1 MRDKLLALTDFLVER
16 KDAEGLRLLRE
27 VTFDLFCSEFEV
39 ENLSLIELN
48 DYISDALTEINRG
61 TSSEEILALPIR
73 KLIDDY
79 SILIYFPFYI
89 ATANRIKQLFNDS
102 SSIPVNSSQA
112 RRTLRIFGRRAA

>member
-48 DYISDALTEINRG
+48 DYISDALTEINIG

-79 SILIYFPFYI
+79 
-89 ATANRIKQLFNDS
+89 
-102 SSIPVNSSQA
+102 
-112 RRTLRIFGRRAA
+112 

>member
-1 MRDKLLALTDFLVER
+1 MKNKLLVLTDFLVER
-16 KDAEGLRLLRE
+16 EDTEGLRLLRE

-73 KLIDDY
+73 KLIDD
-79 SILIYFPFYI
+79 F
-89 ATANRIKQLFNDS
+89 
-102 SSIPVNSSQA
+102 
-112 RRTLRIFGRRAA
+112 

>member
-1 MRDKLLALTDFLVER
+1 MKNKLLALTDFLVER
-16 KDAEGLRLLRE
+16 EDTEGLRLLRE

-73 KLIDDY
+73 KLID
-79 SILIYFPFYI
+79 YFQIFALLLSVHRP
-89 ATANRIKQLFNDS
+89 TANHIK
-102 SSIPVNSSQA
+102 
-112 RRTLRIFGRRAA
+112 

>member
-1 MRDKLLALTDFLVER
+1 M
-16 KDAEGLRLLRE
+16 LRE

-79 SILIYFPFYI
+79 
-89 ATANRIKQLFNDS
+89 
-102 SSIPVNSSQA
+102 
-112 RRTLRIFGRRAA
+112 

>member
-1 MRDKLLALTDFLVER
+1 MRDKLLALTDFLVKR

-48 DYISDALTEINRG
+48 DYISDALTEINRV
-61 TSSEEILALPIR
+61 TSSEEILVLPIR

-79 SILIYFPFYI
+79 
-89 ATANRIKQLFNDS
+89 
-102 SSIPVNSSQA
+102 
-112 RRTLRIFGRRAA
+112 

>member
-48 DYISDALTEINRG
+48 DYISDALTEINIG

-73 KLIDDY
+73 KLIDD
-79 SILIYFPFYI
+79 F
-89 ATANRIKQLFNDS
+89 
-102 SSIPVNSSQA
+102 
-112 RRTLRIFGRRAA
+112 